1 MKHIDYGHLAI
12 QVFSP
17 VFPTNISNRKDFKF
31 HLIEIDGSKINM
43 TLLPRFDLFS
53 NTWIL

>member
-1 MKHIDYGHLAI
+1 MKHIDYGQLAN

-31 HLIEIDGSKINM
+31 HLIEIDRSKIKM
-43 TLLPRFDLFS
+43 TL
-53 NTWIL
+53 